1 MSAPHMHQL
10 RQHHACN
17 QAPGCAAGD
26 GGQVGKLP
34 TARQVLPTARQ
45 VLPTAR
51 QVLPTWNLKFIIALV
66 GQSGSAGVFL
76 EFVCT

>member
-45 VLPTAR
+45 VLPT
-51 QVLPTWNLKFIIALV
+51 WNLKFIIALV